1 MEAPNKALVVVIDI
15 ETNGCRNGA
24 TIDSP
29 YHKIVQLSAIP
40 LCMDMPF
47 DTLVNPGVHIPA
59 ASTAIHGISN
69 EDVANAP
76 SFTVAWKNFRDYLA
90 NICNVMSK
98 TDGLPGEEDSP
109 VSIDDLLLCAH
120 NMFGFDARVLSNETG
135 GFSDTPNAM
144 IDSLIMFREA
154 YPLLSGRSPYSLPI
168 LYNTLTQKV
177 FHTAHNAL
185 EDVKALKELLINC
198 KELNWDLSLVQY
210 HPKEEG
216 VNLIDLY
223 AQYLPDLSSLVDL
236 KYVGVRRGR
245 AIADF
250 LRRNDWEAND
260 CKTVGGLRKYFNL
273 HTVLKPEHDKQWVN
287 SLETM
292 LRLDANIFSDADMN
306 SIMTQLT
313 GTKWAVHIDAS
324 FAYYNFRTMK
334 LTNNEAKALWG
345 HNIRSIC
352 MIREL
357 YMYKYNEDPFAFV
370 SEMHKNVPEVSVATL
385 QRMLREIQR

>member
-1 MEAPNKALVVVIDI
+1 M
-15 ETNGCRNGA
+15 R
-24 TIDSP
+24 
-29 YHKIVQLSAIP
+29 
-40 LCMDMPF
+40 
-47 DTLVNPGVHIPA
+47 
-59 ASTAIHGISN
+59 
-69 EDVANAP
+69 
-76 SFTVAWKNFRDYLA
+76 
-90 NICNVMSK
+90 
-98 TDGLPGEEDSP
+98 
-109 VSIDDLLLCAH
+109 
-120 NMFGFDARVLSNETG
+120 
-135 GFSDTPNAM
+135 
-144 IDSLIMFREA
+144 
-154 YPLLSGRSPYSLPI
+154 
-168 LYNTLTQKV
+168 
-177 FHTAHNAL
+177 
-185 EDVKALKELLINC
+185 
-198 KELNWDLSLVQY
+198 
-210 HPKEEG
+210 
-216 VNLIDLY
+216 DLY
-223 AQYLPDLSSLVDL
+223 AQYLPDLCSLVEL
-236 KYVGVRRGR
+236 KYVGTRRGR
-245 AIADF
+245 SIADF

-292 LRLDANIFSDADMN
+292 LRLDANIFSDGDMN

-357 YMYKYNEDPFAFV
+357 YMYKYKEDPFAFV